1 MRNPLVKRIPK
12 ELASDWHKYLVIIL
26 FMVGMIGVISGMY
39 VGRDSMIAAIKAGKE
54 ELNLE
59 DGCFEL
65 SHKASDEMLDSIC
78 TGGMADVKQYFID
91 EGMKEADEKVEEEI
105 EKELRSTVEEAI
117 EDGVRAQC
125 EAYGITDEAMIQ
137 EQIKTAMDENFD
149 SALDEAR
156 ASDEFKKAVNEAY
169 EEAHK

>member
-91 EGMKEADEKVEEEI
+91 EGMKEAEYCREI
-105 EKELRSTVEEAI
+105 LDKAEQKIQIYENGELR
-117 EDGVRAQC
+117 DAQ
-125 EAYGITDEAMIQ
+125 
-137 EQIKTAMDENFD
+137 
-149 SALDEAR
+149 L
-156 ASDEFKKAVNEAY
+156 
-169 EEAHK
+169 

>member
-39 VGRDSMIAAIKAGKE
+39 VGRDSMIAAINSGKE

-65 SHKASDEMLDSIC
+65 SHKASDEMLDSIS

-91 EGMKEADEKVEEEI
+91 EGMSISEGEMEASLI
-105 EKELRSTVEEAI
+105 
-117 EDGVRAQC
+117 
-125 EAYGITDEAMIQ
+125 
-137 EQIKTAMDENFD
+137 
-149 SALDEAR
+149 AR
-156 ASDEFKKAVNEAY
+156 FTGSIVF
-169 EEAHK
+169 

>member
-39 VGRDSMIAAIKAGKE
+39 VGRDSMIAAINAGKE

-65 SHKASDEMLDSIC
+65 SHKASDEMLDTIS
-78 TGGMADVKQYFID
+78 GGGFGEDDEYGHELHCLSVWHCFGIVLHTETKNKQAACWKDYLCNFVS
-91 EGMKEADEKVEEEI
+91 KE
-105 EKELRSTVEEAI
+105 S
-117 EDGVRAQC
+117 
-125 EAYGITDEAMIQ
+125 
-137 EQIKTAMDENFD
+137 
-149 SALDEAR
+149 
-156 ASDEFKKAVNEAY
+156 
-169 EEAHK
+169 